1 MTSVRDL
8 PASEGE
14 DARSDFVAGY
24 ATGPCSADAPETYE
38 DVERLLFVSIGWIVS
53 ADATAAFA
61 STAVVICMMPAPPL
75 PYGECMVEDGAGCGG
90 GLPSVIDADDE
101 ADETFGW

>member
-1 MTSVRDL
+1 L

-14 DARSDFVAGY
+14 DASSDFVAGY

-38 DVERLLFVSIGWIVS
+38 DIERLLLVSMGWIVS

-61 STAVVICMMPAPPL
+61 STVVVVVVVICMMPAPPL
-75 PYGECMVEDGAGCGG
+75 PYGECMVEDGTGCGG

-101 ADETFGW
+101 TDEAFGW